1 MKNDLNN
8 IDTLGTLLAQI
19 ADLEKQAKAIK
30 DDLKDSATAP
40 GGSKVFEGDLFK
52 ATVVEANRSSVDWLA
67 LLATK
72 LDVKADWETVAAK
85 IGYDNKELP
94 KAIADNTKTS
104 AVFSVKVTSR

>member
-19 ADLEKQAKAIK
+19 ADLEKQASAIK

-52 ATVVEANRSSVDWLA
+52 ATVVESNRSTIDWKKLSTDLGIDAETLA
-67 LLATK
+67 K
-72 LDVKADWETVAAK
+72 
-85 IGYDNKELP
+85 Y
-94 KAIADNTKTS
+94 TKTA
-104 AVFSVKVTSR
+104 AVFAVKVTSR

>member
-19 ADLEKQAKAIK
+19 ADLEKQANAIK

-52 ATVVEANRSSVDWLA
+52 ATVVESNRSTIDWKQLSADLGISADVLA
-67 LLATK
+67 K
-72 LDVKADWETVAAK
+72 
-85 IGYDNKELP
+85 Y
-94 KAIADNTKTS
+94 TKTA
-104 AVFSVKVTSR
+104 AVFAVKVTSR

>member
-19 ADLEKQAKAIK
+19 ADLEKQASAIK

-52 ATVVEANRSSVDWLA
+52 ATFVESNRSTIDWKQLSADLGIDAETLA
-67 LLATK
+67 K
-72 LDVKADWETVAAK
+72 
-85 IGYDNKELP
+85 Y
-94 KAIADNTKTS
+94 TKTS

>member
-72 LDVKADWETVAAK
+72 LDVKADWEAVAAK

-94 KAIADNTKTS
+94 KAIADNTKTT
-104 AVFSVKVTSR
+104 AVFSIKVTSR

>member
-8 IDTLGTLLAQI
+8 IDTLGALLAQI
-19 ADLEKQAKAIK
+19 ADLEKQANAIK

-52 ATVVEANRSSVDWLA
+52 ATVVESNRSTIDWKQLSADLGISADVLA
-67 LLATK
+67 K
-72 LDVKADWETVAAK
+72 
-85 IGYDNKELP
+85 Y
-94 KAIADNTKTS
+94 TKTA

>member
-19 ADLEKQAKAIK
+19 ADLEKQASAIK

-52 ATVVEANRSSVDWLA
+52 ATVVESNRSTIDWKQLSADLGITPEQLA
-67 LLATK
+67 Q
-72 LDVKADWETVAAK
+72 
-85 IGYDNKELP
+85 Y
-94 KAIADNTKTS
+94 TKTS
-104 AVFSVKVTSR
+104 AVFAVKVTSR

>member
-19 ADLEKQAKAIK
+19 ADLEKQASAIK
-30 DDLKDSATAP
+30 DDLKDSATSP

-52 ATVVEANRSSVDWLA
+52 ATVVESNRSTIDWKQLSADLGITPEQLA
-67 LLATK
+67 Q
-72 LDVKADWETVAAK
+72 
-85 IGYDNKELP
+85 Y
-94 KAIADNTKTS
+94 TKTS